1 MEAELICFFFIWK
14 GREYMRYKNGNP
26 KKCSRFICLHCLQ
39 ENFVVDGL
47 QRRHQRPN
55 NHVKTK
61 QIDGLIDFAGN
72 KACILS
78 VKADGLSTTLRY
90 LNGKLVSAET
100 RGTGDKGYDCYHN
113 VLTIKNIPKEID
125 YKDEL
130 IIDGETII
138 GWDTFQ
144 KINDSLTG
152 KKYEHP
158 RNLVS
163 GSLTML
169 DSREAAKRDM
179 RFVVWRVIKGFGHKS
194 VFEDL
199 KEAEKNGFE
208 IIPLWTYT
216 NNSSDK
222 ENLQNMLENLQ
233 NIADEKNI
241 PYDGAVLAI
250 DDYKLAEST
259 GRTDKFFR
267 HSIAYKYEDELYET
281 NSMQVR
287 LLGTLQKDSSK
298 TYAYDVAGMKIK
310 CEEEFVN
317 RTESMCLI
325 FSGKGKVL
333 NEEFTFEETIYVDTD
348 TYDRYDWNIKN
359 GILYV
364 TLYEKINPRPDF
376 KRVEKPV
383 KKTETEEENK

>member
-1 MEAELICFFFIWK
+1 MLIMQERRDNLGESTNNIERIKKLIYLLNEASNAYYNSEPIISDYDRDEMYEELQLLEKETGII
-14 GREYMRYKNGNP
+14 Y
-26 KKCSRFICLHCLQ
+26 
-39 ENFVVDGL
+39 
-47 QRRHQRPN
+47 PN
-55 NHVKTK
+55 SPTQNVGYTVIDKLKEVPHNHLMLSLDKTK

-144 KINDSLTG
+144 RINDSLTG

-169 DSREAAKRDM
+169 DSKEAAKRDM
-179 RFVVWRVIKGFGHKS
+179 RFVAWRVIKGFGHKS

-208 IIPLWTYT
+208 IIPMWTYV

-222 ENLQNMLENLQ
+222 EDLPNMLENLQ
-233 NIADEKNI
+233 NVADEKNI

-259 GRTDKFFR
+259 GHTDKFFR

-281 NSMQVR
+281 KLIDIEWS
-287 LLGTLQKDSSK
+287 TSK
-298 TYAYDVAGMKIK
+298 
-310 CEEEFVN
+310 
-317 RTESMCLI
+317 
-325 FSGKGKVL
+325 SGL
-333 NEEFTFEETIYVDTD
+333 
-348 TYDRYDWNIKN
+348 
-359 GILYV
+359 
-364 TLYEKINPRPDF
+364 INPVAVF
-376 KRVEKPV
+376 EPV
-383 KKTETEEENK
+383 NLEGALTTRATPVWVAEVFLHQTEPMGMSLMLLIIKKTKENITDALIRAL